1 MISVTLRCKFNF
13 PIVPYMATSERM
25 TSLSAPTELT
35 IFLSFVYNKLL
46 LRYVKFM
53 ISVAKV
59 FAGLEAA
66 R

>member
-1 MISVTLRCKFNF
+1 
-13 PIVPYMATSERM
+13 MATSERM